1 MKAPHRT
8 ITLFLIGAA
17 LLGCPKQT
25 SVPTDV
31 PEPDVGAPQ
40 RGTVVHRWGDLDLSL
55 YDDLAAAPAEGAR
68 LRALAT
74 RHDVDR
80 YTTLLTT
87 WGPPDR
93 PVLQIEDTSA
103 VERERGAV
111 AAWILADGPTNVGEA
126 EPIDGDSLVH
136 GEPSRWT
143 VASVLVRDW
152 SDGPR
157 AEDPFDLLLGVE
169 EQLPG
174 PWSVC
179 RPRTQEQ
186 VAAEEPKEA
195 DVTAMAHAMDP
206 VVLYAIDSERGVRVG
221 LKALANDGAND
232 GVPEPGVGPFTW
244 AVDHLEQVPI
254 ARAEGSWWPELG
266 YADCTEIGRLLGE
279 GKARRPKRPLGPPA

>member
-1 MKAPHRT
+1 M
-8 ITLFLIGAA
+8 
-17 LLGCPKQT
+17 GCPKRRSVPT
-25 SVPTDV
+25 SVPDS
-31 PEPDVGAPQ
+31 EAGALQ
-40 RGTVVHRWGDLDLSL
+40 RGTVVHRWSDLDPSL
-55 YDDLAAAPAEGAR
+55 YDDLAAAPAEGER
-68 LRALAT
+68 LRSLAI

-80 YTTLLTT
+80 YTTFLTT

-93 PVLQIEDTSA
+93 SVLQIEDTSA
-103 VERERGAV
+103 VERESGAV
-111 AAWILADGPTNVGEA
+111 AAWVLADGPMNVGEA
-126 EPIDGDSLVH
+126 EPIDGDALVH

-157 AEDPFDLLLGVE
+157 AEDPFDLLLLAE

-174 PWSVC
+174 AWSVC

-195 DVTAMAHAMDP
+195 DVTAMAHAVDP
-206 VVLYAIDSERGVRVG
+206 VVLYAIDVERGVRIG
-221 LKALANDGAND
+221 LKALATD
-232 GVPEPGVGPFTW
+232 GVPESGAGPFTW

-254 ARAEGSWWPELG
+254 ARAEGSWWPDMG
-266 YADCTEIGRLLGE
+266 YIDCIEIGRLLGD